1 MAVQHGFGASVTNG
15 LTFAYD
21 TIDTVNSY
29 LGEPTTNLFTNPA
42 FTSGTSG
49 WTFGSWDG
57 GRYTYT
63 VENIMGPF
71 GEIVPALKVVRTT
84 SDTSFA
90 HFHQNNGGKFTNGNT
105 YTISAWVKGSGTLGQ
120 YNQGG
125 YGPITYSPSQF
136 TTLTNDWQRVSYTLT
151 SQTNCFYAYWAAEGI
166 TQNVRMYFTFAQAE
180 QKPHKTQFVNGTRSA
195 TQGLLPLAGT
205 STIDLTSMSFDASA
219 QLTFDGT
226 NDYTNL
232 LGSYL
237 TNLDTSTLSIEM
249 VFKTNVI
256 TGAAKILLGWHEN
269 EYPHGYICLGNFTGH
284 WGNETISFYNEG
296 PGTTALSFAY
306 TNGHSFLSDM
316 SYHHVVFILETNNYK
331 IYIDGVEVA
340 VNASFRNGS
349 QSTVMPSNLFGYG
362 TTPSVMLGAG
372 SNPAGAFF
380 NGQIPITKIYN
391 RALSQ
396 AEVTQNFKKYQTR
409 FGIA

>member
-1 MAVQHGFGASVTNG
+1 MAVQHGFGASITEG

-21 TIDTVNSY
+21 TIDTTNSY

-49 WTFGSWDG
+49 WTFGSWDSV
-57 GRYTYT
+57 RYTYT

-84 SDTSFA
+84 ADTSFA

-151 SQTNCFYAYWAAEGI
+151 SQTNSLYPYWAAEGI
-166 TQNVRMYFTFAQAE
+166 TQNVPMYFTFAQAE
-180 QKPHKTQFVNGTRSA
+180 QKPHVTQFVNGTRSA
-195 TQGLLPLAGT
+195 TQGLLDLTGN
-205 STIDLTSMSFDASA
+205 SSIDLSTMSFNPAA
-219 QLTFDGT
+219 NLVFDGT
-226 NDYTNL
+226 DDYISTGRL
-232 LGSYL
+232 PADLGMYDSSYTAEAVVYPTSLSSDRAIFGTDQTAYRQGLHL
-237 TNLDTSTLSIEM
+237 TLRGGQIY
-249 VFKTNVI
+249 
-256 TGAAKILLGWHEN
+256 LGH
-269 EYPHGYICLGNFTGH
+269 Y
-284 WGNETISFYNEG
+284 S
-296 PGTTALSFAY
+296 A
-306 TNGHSFLSDM
+306 DM
-316 SYHHVVFILETNNYK
+316 SGGFADINAWNHIVYRYDISTNTGSTFKNGVLQNSADIPSFI
-331 IYIDGVEVA
+331 
-340 VNASFRNGS
+340 
-349 QSTVMPSNLFGYG
+349 G
-362 TTPSVMLGAG
+362 TTPVHVGREFG
-372 SNPAGAFF
+372 NYNFG
-380 NGQIPITKIYN
+380 GEIPVAKIYN

>member
-1 MAVQHGFGASVTNG
+1 MAVQHGFGASITEG

-21 TIDTVNSY
+21 TIDTTNSY

-151 SQTNCFYAYWAAEGI
+151 SQTNSLYPYWAAEGI
-166 TQNVRMYFTFAQAE
+166 TQNVPMYFTFAQAE

-195 TQGLLPLAGT
+195 TQGLLDLT
-205 STIDLTSMSFDASA
+205 RRSVIDLTNSSFNSNSQISLDGSSDYIEISQNNNFFTNQWTWEMVVNFAGNTGTYLGLVWAEGDTGGGSGL
-219 QLTFDGT
+219 QYLLTLYDHTYFHYRINNSITGWANTDTATINFNPSNYTHIVWQFNNGVTNLYVNGALFHTNSGRGSYIGGT
-226 NDYTNL
+226 NSPMFIGARNDGAY
-232 LGSYL
+232 S
-237 TNLDTSTLSIEM
+237 SIM
-249 VFKTNVI
+249 Q
-256 TGAAKILLGWHEN
+256 
-269 EYPHGYICLGNFTGH
+269 PHLVKH
-284 WGNETISFYNEG
+284 
-296 PGTTALSFAY
+296 
-306 TNGHSFLSDM
+306 
-316 SYHHVVFILETNNYK
+316 
-331 IYIDGVEVA
+331 
-340 VNASFRNGS
+340 
-349 QSTVMPSNLFGYG
+349 
-362 TTPSVMLGAG
+362 
-372 SNPAGAFF
+372 
-380 NGQIPITKIYN
+380 YN
-391 RALSQ
+391 RILSQ
-396 AEVTQNFKKYQTR
+396 NEVTQNFKKYQTR

>member
-1 MAVQHGFGASVTNG
+1 MAVQHGFGASITEG

-21 TIDTVNSY
+21 TIDTTNSY

-136 TTLTNDWQRVSYTLT
+136 TTLTNAWQRVSYTLT
-151 SQTNCFYAYWAAEGI
+151 SQTNSLYPYWAAEGI
-166 TQNVRMYFTFAQAE
+166 TQNVPMYFTFAQAE

-195 TQGLLPLAGT
+195 TQGLLDLTGR
-205 STIDLTSMSFDASA
+205 SVIDLTNSSFNSNSQISLDGSSDYIKISQNNNFFTNQWTWEMVVNFAGNTGTYLGLVWAEGDTGGGSGL
-219 QLTFDGT
+219 QYLLTLYDHTYFHYRINNSITGWANTDTATINFNPSNYTHIVWQFNNGVTNLYVNGALFHTNSGRGSYIGGT
-226 NDYTNL
+226 NSPMFIGARNDGAY
-232 LGSYL
+232 S
-237 TNLDTSTLSIEM
+237 SIM
-249 VFKTNVI
+249 Q
-256 TGAAKILLGWHEN
+256 
-269 EYPHGYICLGNFTGH
+269 PHLVKH
-284 WGNETISFYNEG
+284 
-296 PGTTALSFAY
+296 
-306 TNGHSFLSDM
+306 
-316 SYHHVVFILETNNYK
+316 
-331 IYIDGVEVA
+331 
-340 VNASFRNGS
+340 
-349 QSTVMPSNLFGYG
+349 
-362 TTPSVMLGAG
+362 
-372 SNPAGAFF
+372 
-380 NGQIPITKIYN
+380 YN
-391 RALSQ
+391 RILSQ
-396 AEVTQNFKKYQTR
+396 NEVTQNFKKYQTR